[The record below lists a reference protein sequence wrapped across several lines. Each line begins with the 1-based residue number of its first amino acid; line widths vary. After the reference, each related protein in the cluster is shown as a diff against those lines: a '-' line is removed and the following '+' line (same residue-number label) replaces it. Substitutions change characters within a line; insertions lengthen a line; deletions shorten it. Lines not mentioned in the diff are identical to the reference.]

1 MPQVEIIMP
10 TKSLEETRPTRIA
23 AYCRVSS
30 NSDDQLNSFYAQV
43 KYYTTRVDEFPNSEL
58 VDIYADEGVSGSTIR
73 KRADFQR
80 LLADCDKGKV
90 DRIITK
96 TVSRFARNTLDCL
109 ETVRSL
115 KAKGVSV
122 YFEEQ
127 NIDTDKMT
135 DEMLITM
142 YGNIAQNEAK
152 SISKNLKMMNR
163 KRMADGCYVS
173 RMAPYGYKYEDRTY
187 IVCIVPALVV
197 RRIFREYL
205 KGLGAAAISNLLND
219 EGVPPPERAKRWYPN
234 TIYGILK
241 NEKYI
246 GDTRYQKTF
255 REDDLPFTKRINK
268 GQLESYYVE
277 NTHMPIVER
286 EVFNQVQELMNTKS
300 ATYATG
306 PSIDSAMRN
315 VLICGNCGG
324 TMKRKIVRGKA
335 YWVCYHHNIRK
346 EYCDLPPVAEVDIED
361 AFVAMFNKLKANS
374 KHIIAPVVQN
384 LTKLQNGLR
393 KENARL
399 VDIDRSLVQLNDK
412 KLLLTKL
419 HSKNIMDD
427 ATYLNETAL
436 IDKDI
441 ARLSDERRKMLSSD
455 SDLEQISQ
463 IKELQA
469 LLAKSEYLR
478 AFDATVF
485 KTTVESAVIRDK
497 EHIEFKLFGGLCFPE
512 LLGRN
517 AS

>member
-10 TKSLEETRPTRIA
+10 TKSLEEVRPTRIA

-43 KYYTTRVDEFPNSEL
+43 KYYTTRIDEFPNAEL

-127 NIDTDKMT
+127 NIDTEKMS

-152 SISKNLKMMNR
+152 SISRNLKMMNR

-173 RMAPYGYKYEDRTY
+173 RMAPYGYRYEDRTY
-187 IVCIVPALVV
+187 IVCIAPALVV

-219 EGVPPPERAKRWYPN
+219 EDVPPPERAKRWYPN
-234 TIYGILK
+234 TVYGILK
-241 NEKYI
+241 NEKYV
-246 GDTRYQKTF
+246 GDTRFQKTF

-286 EVFNQVQELMNTKS
+286 EVFEQVQALIGIRS
-300 ATYATG
+300 ASYATG
-306 PSIDSAMRN
+306 PVVDSVMRQ
-315 VLICGNCGG
+315 VLLCGNCGG
-324 TMKRKIVRGKA
+324 KMKRKVVREKA

-346 EYCDLPPVAEVDIED
+346 EYCEMPPIAEADIED
-361 AFVAMFNKLKANS
+361 AFVVMFNKLKANS
-374 KHIIAPVVQN
+374 KHIIAPVIQN
-384 LTKLQNGLR
+384 LTKLQNSLR
-393 KENARL
+393 KENERL
-399 VDIDRSLVQLNDK
+399 IDIDRSLVQLNDK

-427 ATYLNETAL
+427 VTFLNETAL
-436 IDKDI
+436 IDKEI
-441 ARLSDERRKMLSSD
+441 SKLSDERRKMLTSD

-463 IKELQA
+463 IKDLQA
-469 LLAKSEYLR
+469 LLNNSKYLR
-478 AFDATVF
+478 SFDAAVF
-485 KTTVESAVIRDK
+485 KASVESAVIHDTGY
-497 EHIEFKLFGGLCFPE
+497 IEFKLFGGLSFPE
-512 LLGRN
+512 HLGRN
-517 AS
+517 AL